1 MIDPKIA
8 FRRVRQLSGSG
19 PRTTSVRARATV
31 AGLREAAERAPGIVA
46 ELTEMED
53 LRGAVEDIP
62 VSVLTR
68 PGWAQA
74 AAQSVGTLLESGPG
88 AEAFSSRF
96 ASEEFAAALAF
107 MAPRI
112 LGQFDPFALTAL
124 PDRGLPIAGRLLLV
138 APNIAGFD
146 ERFDLDRRDVQMFVC
161 VHEFTHAFQFTAAPW
176 LRDVLA
182 SKVHATLEQIRTDS
196 KGMSKDL
203 EDIMTIMSVLE
214 GHAEYVMNRVP
225 IARIP
230 SIRRVTGAMARRRSD
245 SSPVRDALTRLLGLD
260 LKMAQYRTGEKFI
273 AHIARRAGHEG
284 INALWETPLY
294 LPSSSELEKPDT
306 WMARV
311 LR

>member
-1 MIDPKIA
+1 MIDPLIA
-8 FRRVRQLSGSG
+8 FRRVRQLAPSG
-19 PRTTSVRARATV
+19 PRTTKARARAIV
-31 AGLREAAERAPGIVA
+31 NGLRESAEIASGIVA
-46 ELTEMED
+46 ELTELEEV
-53 LRGAVEDIP
+53 REAVEDIP

-88 AEAFSSRF
+88 AEAFAGRI

-107 MAPRI
+107 LAPRI

-124 PDRGLPIAGRLLLV
+124 EDRGLPIAGRLLLV

-176 LRDVLA
+176 LRDVLT
-182 SKVHATLEQIRTDS
+182 SKVHATLDQIRQDS
-196 KGMSKDL
+196 RGMQEDL

-245 SSPVRDALTRLLGLD
+245 SSPIRDAMTRLLGLD
-260 LKMAQYRTGEKFI
+260 MKMAQYRKGEEFI
-273 AHIARRAGHEG
+273 AHVARRAGHSG
-284 INALWETPLY
+284 VNALWADPLN
-294 LPSSSELEKPDT
+294 LPSPAELERPDT

>member
-1 MIDPKIA
+1 MIDPLIA
-8 FRRVRQLSGSG
+8 FRRVRQLAPSG
-19 PRTTSVRARATV
+19 PRTTTARARATV
-31 AGLREAAERAPGIVA
+31 AGLRDSARRAPGIVA
-46 ELTEMED
+46 ELTEMEHLVRD
-53 LRGAVEDIP
+53 VEDIP

-74 AAQSVGTLLESGPG
+74 AAQSVGTLLESGPA
-88 AEAFSSRF
+88 AEAFNSRI

-107 MAPRI
+107 LAPRI

-146 ERFDLDRRDVQMFVC
+146 ERFDLDRRDVHMFVC

-176 LRDVLA
+176 LRDVLT
-182 SKVHATLEQIRTDS
+182 SKVHATLEQIREDS
-196 KGMSKDL
+196 RGMHEDL
-203 EDIMTIMSVLE
+203 ADIMTIMSVLE

-245 SSPVRDALTRLLGLD
+245 SSPLREAASRLLGLD
-260 LKMAQYRTGEKFI
+260 MKMAQYRKGEEFI
-273 AHIARRAGHEG
+273 AQVARRAGHSG
-284 INALWETPLY
+284 VNALWADPLH
-294 LPSSSELEKPDT
+294 LPSPAELDQPSV

-311 LR
+311 LG